1 MAFPIILSN
10 SLDVV
15 LFRDKEGLFYQILLW
30 SNLNLLHICGSYFLW
45 KQVEVNSYVKTKI
58 NIFFMLFE
66 LTCLISDRKSVV

>member
-30 SNLNLLHICGSYFLW
+30 SNLNLLHLWFLLP
-45 KQVEVNSYVKTKI
+45 VKTSGSEHLCKDENQHI
-58 NIFFMLFE
+58 LKLFE
-66 LTCLISDRKSVV
+66 FTCLIS